1 MKHRILIILIFIS
14 HYIVA
19 QNSQNLIDES
29 IKYIR
34 SEENC
39 ELDKVYP
46 NIWTEYIKE
55 NIPYYNLAINEL
67 EKENYTSAINNLDSI
82 VTEGFLLD
90 EILLDTEF
98 SKLHNHEDWYNFE
111 KRVEEIKSK
120 YNNDI
125 RKKLIAVRNKD
136 QSMRLILLYA
146 RKLEDSTI
154 TKKINS
160 KLKDIDKESA
170 KIVSEIIDK
179 FGWLGSDEIGSEANQ
194 TLFLGIQHID
204 DLVVQNKYLPVLKEA
219 VKNGKAEPWHLA
231 FLTDRILMNQG
242 KKQIYGTQTIISR
255 NPENSYVVPI
265 QNPEKVNDLRK
276 EIGLEPLNEYLNE
289 QGLSWD
295 IDEYYKNLPRIEK
308 LYMER
313 ENNKSK

>member
-1 MKHRILIILIFIS
+1 MKHRILIILIFIG

-19 QNSQNLIDES
+19 QNSQHLIDES

-39 ELDKVYP
+39 KLDKVYP

-67 EKENYTSAINNLDSI
+67 EKDNYTSAINNLDSI

-90 EILLDTEF
+90 EILTDIEF
-98 SKLHNHEDWYNFE
+98 SKLHKQKEWHNFE

-125 RKKLIAVRNKD
+125 RKKLISVRNKD

-146 RKLEDSTI
+146 RKLKDSTI
-154 TKKINS
+154 TKKIHS
-160 KLKDIDKESA
+160 KLKDIDKESV
-170 KIVSEIIDK
+170 KIVSEIINK

-204 DLVVQNKYLPVLKEA
+204 DLVVQNKYLPILKEA

-231 FLTDRILMNQG
+231 YLTDRILMNQG

-255 NPENSYVVPI
+255 NSESSYVIPI
-265 QNPEKVNDLRK
+265 QNPEKVDDLRK

-308 LYMER
+308 LYMKR
-313 ENNKSK
+313 KNKKSK

>member
-1 MKHRILIILIFIS
+1 
-14 HYIVA
+14 
-19 QNSQNLIDES
+19 
-29 IKYIR
+29 
-34 SEENC
+34 
-39 ELDKVYP
+39 
-46 NIWTEYIKE
+46 
-55 NIPYYNLAINEL
+55 
-67 EKENYTSAINNLDSI
+67 
-82 VTEGFLLD
+82 
-90 EILLDTEF
+90 
-98 SKLHNHEDWYNFE
+98 
-111 KRVEEIKSK
+111 
-120 YNNDI
+120 
-125 RKKLIAVRNKD
+125 
-136 QSMRLILLYA
+136 MRLILLYA